1 MTIFASIRFKQ
12 RREKKTINNM
22 MKNSFLNR
30 FVYGFIRPTMV
41 GMEPHKPQ
49 IRDMLNQTLILK
61 TSIGYKLYDA
71 TYR

>member
-1 MTIFASIRFKQ
+1 
-12 RREKKTINNM
+12 M